1 MIVPV
6 LPGLTAFAIPTESRV
21 DYWELMK
28 VAAGKL
34 ALGFPVRIEASL
46 VETEDRNRFVV
57 TLENT
62 TDLSVRLELER
73 EGALLTLT
81 RGGALCGRS
90 SLPYYEQAIEIDEMP
105 AGRYVLEVAWQD
117 GVW

>member
-1 MIVPV
+1 M
-6 LPGLTAFAIPTESRV
+6 

-28 VAAGKL
+28 VAAGKS

-73 EGALLTLT
+73 EGV
-81 RGGALCGRS
+81 LCGRS

>member
-1 MIVPV
+1 M

-21 DYWELMK
+21 DYWELMEE
-28 VAAGKL
+28 AAGKS

-81 RGGALCGRS
+81 RGGVLCGRS